1 MQPLEGADESLL
13 REVLRELVVA
23 RHPVRQSV
31 DAIYVRVVQLAL
43 GGAVPGADAGYDLS
57 FVHGTPERRA
67 RRWTI
72 GSTRRV
78 GERLQ
83 QRLHPPPPDHRKE
96 HGCQTVAPQ
105 ALPALAAL
113 QRPTSPQRH

>member
-67 RRWTI
+67 RRWAI
-72 GSTRRV
+72 GSTRRG
-78 GERLQ
+78 GERGPQ
-83 QRLHPPPPDHRKE
+83 GVYSPAAQPGPEPGGGRAPPGATRQHPAPPR
-96 HGCQTVAPQ
+96 
-105 ALPALAAL
+105 
-113 QRPTSPQRH
+113 